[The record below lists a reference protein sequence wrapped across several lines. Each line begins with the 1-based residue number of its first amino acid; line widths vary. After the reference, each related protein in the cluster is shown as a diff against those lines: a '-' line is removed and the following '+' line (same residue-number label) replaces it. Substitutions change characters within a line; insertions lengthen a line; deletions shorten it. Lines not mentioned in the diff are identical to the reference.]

1 MRSFIRSR
9 SEALRGQRDAPAN
22 GSRERWTLR
31 CAADVMVITLA
42 LTCALMGITTILA
55 PQPAVAS
62 AHAWVWNLPAYVPLP
77 RVPEWNPMTPEK
89 FELGRYLFYDTRLSG
104 NGTQS
109 CATCHQQ
116 RLAFTDGLPQSIGST
131 GEIHPRNAQ
140 SLANVAWNSTLTW
153 ANPLLTE
160 IEKQVP
166 IPMFG
171 EFPVELG
178 ITGKEQ
184 AVLHRFKS
192 DPHYRRMFAAAFPGE
207 AEPITWKNIVYA
219 LATFTRG
226 LTSFDS
232 PYDRYLAGDRT
243 ALSPSAIRGM
253 NLFFSEDL
261 ECHHCH
267 TGFNLTASTTF
278 SGAVFIERPFFNTG
292 LYNLDGKGAYPPD
305 NEGVK
310 ELTND
315 PTDMGRFR
323 PPSLRN
329 VALTAPYM
337 HDGSMATLEEV
348 IRFYERGGRK
358 ITGGPYAGD
367 GRLSPLKNGLVSGF
381 TLTDAQRQDLIAF
394 LESLTDWNFVTN
406 PRFSDPFAPASAAQ
420 ATTTPRPD
428 ATPAAVAPSPTPPP
442 IFSRQEYHA
451 RLNTLL
457 TDLDA
462 LRTLVRRSHHAEAQR
477 LARQVHDRLHALRAT
492 SQHLGAGD
500 AHDRAEAYLHGQ
512 VLARLASEDAHPA
525 AIIAAIRDLEAVLH
539 TMAKAAG

>member
-1 MRSFIRSR
+1 MRSFTRWGC
-9 SEALRGQRDAPAN
+9 EALRRSPGALMIA
-22 GSRERWTLR
+22 
-31 CAADVMVITLA
+31 LA
-42 LTCALMGITTILA
+42 LACIGSGLTAMRQ

-62 AHAWVWNLPAYVPLP
+62 PRAWVWALPSHVPPP

-89 FELGRYLFYDTRLSG
+89 FELGRYLFYDARLSG
-104 NGTQS
+104 NGRQS

-116 RLAFTDGLPQSIGST
+116 RLAFTDGRPQSIGST

-140 SLANVAWNSTLTW
+140 SLANVAWFSTLTW

-160 IEKQVP
+160 IEKQIP

-184 AVLHRFKS
+184 EVLDRFRA
-192 DPHYRRMFAAAFPGE
+192 DPQYRRMFAAAFPGE

-232 PYDRYLAGDRT
+232 PYDRYLAGDQA
-243 ALSPSAIRGM
+243 ALTPSAIRGM
-253 NLFFSEDL
+253 QMFFSEDL

-267 TGFNLTASTTF
+267 TGFNLSASTTF

-292 LYNLDGKGAYPPD
+292 LYNIDGKGAYPPD

-337 HDGSMATLEEV
+337 HDGSIATLEEV

-358 ITGGPYAGD
+358 ITSGPYAGD

-394 LESLTDWNFVTN
+394 LESLTDWHFVTN
-406 PRFSDPFAPASAAQ
+406 PRFSDPFAPAPAAQ
-420 ATTTPRPD
+420 ATPAPRPA
-428 ATPAAVAPSPTPPP
+428 ATPIAVAPSPTPPP
-442 IFSRQEYHA
+442 IFSQQEYRT
-451 RLNTLL
+451 RLNAIL
-457 TDLDA
+457 TDLNA
-462 LRTLVRRSHHAEAQR
+462 LRTLVRRSHRAEAQR
-477 LARQVHDRLHALRAT
+477 LAQQVHDRLHALRAT
-492 SQHLGAGD
+492 SHHLGVGD
-500 AHDRAEAYLHGQ
+500 AHDRAEAHLHGQ
-512 VLARLASEDAHPA
+512 VLARLTSEDARPA
-525 AIIAAIRDLEAVLH
+525 AIIVAIRDLQALLRA
-539 TMAKAAG
+539 MARAAG

>member
-1 MRSFIRSR
+1 MRWFTRSG
-9 SEALRGQRDAPAN
+9 SEPPRGVLDA
-22 GSRERWTLR
+22 T
-31 CAADVMVITLA
+31 VIGLA
-42 LTCALMGITTILA
+42 LVCVSIGVVIATW
-55 PQPAVAS
+55 PRPAIAS
-62 AHAWVWNLPAYVPLP
+62 PRSWEWNLPSYVPLP
-77 RVPEWNPMTPEK
+77 KVPESNPMTPEK
-89 FELGRYLFYDTRLSG
+89 FELGRYLFYDARLSG

-131 GEIHPRNAQ
+131 GDIHPRNAQ
-140 SLANVAWNSTLTW
+140 SLANVAWFSTLTW

-160 IEKQVP
+160 LEKQIP

-171 EFPVELG
+171 EFPVEMG
-178 ITGKEQ
+178 ITGREQ
-184 AVLHRFKS
+184 AVLDRFRS
-192 DPHYRRMFAAAFPGE
+192 DAQYRRMFAAAFPGE

-232 PYDRYLAGDRT
+232 PYDRYLAGDRS
-243 ALSPSAIRGM
+243 ALTPSAIRGM
-253 NLFFSEDL
+253 QMFFSEDL

-267 TGFNLTASTTF
+267 TGFNLSASTTF

-292 LYNLDGKGAYPPD
+292 LYNIDGKGAYPPD

-358 ITGGPYAGD
+358 ITSGPYAGD

-381 TLTDAQRQDLIAF
+381 TLTDEQRQDLIAF
-394 LESLTDWNFVTN
+394 LESLTDWQLVTN
-406 PRFSDPFAPASAAQ
+406 PRFSDPFTPMPSVQPTPTARPAVVPL
-420 ATTTPRPD
+420 AT
-428 ATPAAVAPSPTPPP
+428 APSPTSPP
-442 IFSRQEYHA
+442 ILSRQEY
-451 RLNTLL
+451 RTSLNTILREV
-457 TDLDA
+457 DA
-462 LRTLVRRSHHAEAQR
+462 LRMLVGRGNRAEAQR
-477 LARQVHDRLHALRAT
+477 LAGRIHDRLHALRTT
-492 SQHLGAGD
+492 SRQFQLSA
-500 AHDRAEAYLHGQ
+500 AHDRAEEYLHGQ
-512 VLARLASEDAHPA
+512 IISRLTSESLQAARVT
-525 AIIAAIRDLEAVLH
+525 AAIRELRTMVR
-539 TMAKAAG
+539 TMADAVR

>member
-1 MRSFIRSR
+1 MRSFTRSR
-9 SEALRGQRDAPAN
+9 SEAPCSTIGV
-22 GSRERWTLR
+22 T
-31 CAADVMVITLA
+31 VIA
-42 LTCALMGITTILA
+42 L
-55 PQPAVAS
+55 AVACISVGIATAS
-62 AHAWVWNLPAYVPLP
+62 APYPAIASRQTWEWNLPAYVPPP

-89 FELGRYLFYDTRLSG
+89 FELGRYLFYDARLSG
-104 NGTQS
+104 NGRQA

-116 RLAFTDGLPQSIGST
+116 RLAFTDGLSQSIGST
-131 GEIHPRNAQ
+131 GDVHPRNAQ
-140 SLANVAWNSTLTW
+140 SLANVAWFSTLTW

-160 IEKQVP
+160 IEKQIP

-171 EFPVELG
+171 KFPVELG

-184 AVLHRFKS
+184 EVLDRLRT
-192 DPHYRRMFAAAFPGE
+192 DPQYRQMFAAAFPGE
-207 AEPITWKNIVYA
+207 AEPITWKNITYA
-219 LATFTRG
+219 LATFIRG

-232 PYDRYLAGDRT
+232 PYDRYLAGDQR

-253 NLFFSEDL
+253 KLFFSEDL

-267 TGFNLTASTTF
+267 TGFNLSASTTF

-292 LYNLDGKGAYPPD
+292 LYNIDGKGAYPPD

-358 ITGGPYAGD
+358 IASGPYAGD

-394 LESLTDWNFVTN
+394 LESLTDWRFVTN
-406 PRFSDPFAPASAAQ
+406 PRFSDPFAPAPANQ
-420 ATTTPRPD
+420 ATLPPRPA
-428 ATPAAVAPSPTPPP
+428 ATPMAVAPSPTALPT
-442 IFSRQEYHA
+442 FSRQEYRA
-451 RLNTLL
+451 RLNAIL

-462 LRTLVRRSHHAEAQR
+462 LRTLVRRGDRVEAQR

-492 SQHLGAGD
+492 SQQFRAGD
-500 AHDRAEAYLHGQ
+500 AHDRAEAHLHGQ
-512 VLARLASEDAHPA
+512 VLARLTSEDARA
-525 AIIAAIRDLEAVLH
+525 TIIIASIRDLQAMLRA
-539 TMAKAAG
+539 MAKAAG